1 MLWYACFCHRLQ
13 PFVDHRHFVFVQIT
27 EYYLIRRGHYRVSDL
42 YDTRKDGWYW
52 YTFGFNFRLV
62 AFVLCLCFLVKRIHI
77 RVVSESASAY
87 TAYIAGILIN
97 VVGFAGASCV
107 LFNTSSQV

>member
-1 MLWYACFCHRLQ
+1 MVLVYVRFQ
-13 PFVDHRHFVFVQIT
+13 FP
-27 EYYLIRRGHYRVSDL
+27 VS
-42 YDTRKDGWYW
+42 GIC
-52 YTFGFNFRLV
+52 G
-62 AFVLCLCFLVKRIHI
+62 LCFLVKRIHI